1 MRSRVRIVLAV
12 AALAVGL
19 LPAAPALA
27 ACATHNHNT
36 WYNEGSWYS
45 STWQTK
51 PSGTTCNDI
60 NTSWVSHSGSY
71 KAQYYSNGSW
81 VDGSAG
87 WVWHNAGTQ
96 SPWKV
101 LITNLIVGAA
111 YKNGQ
116 FNSNRQAT
124 VKL

>member
-51 PSGTTCNDI
+51 PSGD
-60 NTSWVSHSGSY
+60 
-71 KAQYYSNGSW
+71 
-81 VDGSAG
+81 
-87 WVWHNAGTQ
+87 
-96 SPWKV
+96 
-101 LITNLIVGAA
+101 NLQRHQHLL
-111 YKNGQ
+111 GQ
-116 FNSNRQAT
+116 P
-124 VKL
+124 LW

>member
-51 PSGTTCNDI
+51 PSGT
-60 NTSWVSHSGSY
+60 VSVPSSGVSR
-71 KAQYYSNGSW
+71 S
-81 VDGSAG
+81 V
-87 WVWHNAGTQ
+87 V
-96 SPWKV
+96 
-101 LITNLIVGAA
+101 
-111 YKNGQ
+111 
-116 FNSNRQAT
+116 
-124 VKL
+124 